1 LDYATLMIDRRRFI
15 VSTAAAL
22 ATFGLKGSA
31 LADQGLKFGA
41 TEHFSFNTLIERAR
55 KLSGRPY
62 VPVPAPP
69 DDVLNKIDYE
79 ALEKISFK
87 TEYALFAHG
96 PSPYPVTF
104 FHMGKFSREPVR
116 MHLLEDAPNGTVS
129 REILYDENYFELP
142 PDSPAHA
149 LSTGGG
155 FAGFRFQESKLGD
168 QAKLDWHKNDWVS
181 FLGASY
187 FRAIGEL
194 YQYGLSAR
202 GIAVDVAVPDRPEEF
217 PTFTDIYFAPEKA
230 DSDLVTVYA
239 LLDGPSITGAYRFD
253 MRRDRAVFIDVD
265 SALFLRKDISRLGIA
280 PMSSMYWFS
289 ETMKPTAIDWR
300 PEVHDSDGLA
310 LWTGTGE
317 RIWRPLNNPR
327 ATFASAFSDENPRG
341 FGLLQR
347 DRDFDHYLDGV
358 HYELRPNLWVE
369 PLENWGKGSVQLV
382 EIPTDDEIHD
392 NIVAMWVTAEPA
404 TAGKNYRLH
413 YRLHWVANEPLPT
426 GMAYCVATRL
436 GNGGQPGQPR
446 PKGVHKFMVEFR
458 GGRLA
463 SLPFGVKPE
472 PILWASRGEFS
483 YIFTE
488 AVPDNVPGHWRAQFD
503 LAVTGK
509 EPVEMRLFLKNGSEV
524 LSETWS
530 YDYHPQVFDE
540 KMANSV
546 TAE

>member
-1 LDYATLMIDRRRFI
+1 MIDRRRFL

-22 ATFGLKGSA
+22 ATFGLRGSA
-31 LADQGLKFGA
+31 FASEQMKLRTG
-41 TEHFSFNTLIERAR
+41 ERFSFESLVERAR
-55 KLSGRPY
+55 KLSSRPY
-62 VPVPAPP
+62 VPVPTPP

-79 ALEKISFK
+79 ALQQISFK
-87 TEYALFAHG
+87 TEYALYADG
-96 PSPYPVTF
+96 SSPYPVTF
-104 FHMGKFSREPVR
+104 FHLGKFSRQPVR
-116 MHLLEDAPNGTVS
+116 VHVLEEGSDGLVA
-129 REILYDENYFELP
+129 REIIYDDSYFDMP
-142 PDSPAHA
+142 ADSPAHA
-149 LSTGGG
+149 LPEGSG

-168 QAKLDWHKNDWVS
+168 QSTLDWHKNDWVS

-217 PTFTDIYFAPEKA
+217 PIFTNAYFAPQKP
-230 DSDLVTVYA
+230 DSNSVTVYA
-239 LLDGPSITGAYRFD
+239 LLEGPSITGAYRFD
-253 MRRDRAVFIDVD
+253 MRRDKAVLMDVD
-265 SALFLRKDISRLGIA
+265 STLFLRRDISRLGIA

-289 ETMKPTAIDWR
+289 ETVKPTAIDWR

-310 LWTGTGE
+310 VWTGAGE
-317 RIWRPLNNPR
+317 RIWRPLNNPT

-369 PLENWGKGSVQLV
+369 PLEHWGKGSMQLI
-382 EIPTDDEIHD
+382 EIPTNDEIHD
-392 NIVAMWVTAEPA
+392 NIVAMWVPAEPT
-404 TAGKNYRLH
+404 TAGKSYRFR
-413 YRLHWVANEPLPT
+413 YRLHWVANEAFPMST
-426 GMAYCVATRL
+426 AYCVATRL

-446 PKGVHKFMVEFR
+446 PKGLRKFMVEFR
-458 GGRLA
+458 GGTLS
-463 SLPFGVKPE
+463 SLPFGIKPE
-472 PILWASRGEFS
+472 PVLWSSRGEFS

-503 LAVTGK
+503 LAVTGQ
-509 EPVEMRLFLKNGSEV
+509 EPVELRLFLKSANQV

-530 YDYHPQVFDE
+530 YDYHPRLA
-540 KMANSV
+540 ANENVS
-546 TAE
+546 

>member
-1 LDYATLMIDRRRFI
+1 MIDRRRFL
-15 VSTAAAL
+15 VSAAAAL
-22 ATFGLKGSA
+22 ATFGLRGSA
-31 LADQGLKFGA
+31 FASEQMKLRTG
-41 TEHFSFNTLIERAR
+41 ERFSFDGLVERAR
-55 KLSGRPY
+55 KLSSRPY

-69 DDVLNKIDYE
+69 DDVLDKIDYQ
-79 ALEKISFK
+79 ALQQISFK
-87 TEYALFAHG
+87 TDHALYADG

-104 FHMGKFSREPVR
+104 FHLGKFSRQPVR
-116 MHLLEDAPNGTVS
+116 VHFLENSSDGLVA
-129 REILYDENYFELP
+129 REIVYDDSYFDMP
-142 PDSPAHA
+142 PDSSAHA
-149 LSTGGG
+149 LPEGSG

-168 QAKLDWHKNDWVS
+168 QSKLDWHKNDWVS

-217 PTFTDIYFAPEKA
+217 PIFSDVYFAPQKP
-230 DSDLVTVYA
+230 DSNSVTVYA
-239 LLDGPSITGAYRFD
+239 LLEGPSITGAYRFD
-253 MRRDRAVFIDVD
+253 MRRDKAVLMDVD
-265 SALFLRKDISRLGIA
+265 STLFLRKDISRLGIA

-289 ETMKPTAIDWR
+289 ETVKPTAIDWR

-310 LWTGTGE
+310 VWTGAGE
-317 RIWRPLNNPR
+317 RIWRPLNNPT
-327 ATFASAFSDENPRG
+327 ATFASAFGDETPRG

-369 PLENWGKGSVQLV
+369 PLEHWGKGSVQLI

-392 NIVAMWVTAEPA
+392 NIVAMWVPAEPA
-404 TAGKNYRLH
+404 TAGKSYRFR
-413 YRLHWVANEPLPT
+413 YRLHWVANEAFPMST
-426 GMAYCVATRL
+426 AYCVATRL

-446 PKGVHKFMVEFR
+446 PKGLRKFMVEFR
-458 GGRLA
+458 GGALS

-472 PILWASRGEFS
+472 PVLWSSRGEFS

-503 LAVTGK
+503 LAVTGN
-509 EPVEMRLFLKNGSEV
+509 EPVEMRLFLKSANEV

-530 YDYHPQVFDE
+530 YDYHPRL
-540 KMANSV
+540 MANENVS
-546 TAE
+546 